1 VIAISFVDWV
11 RGAVGMSN
19 CVVRS
24 FSPQKIFEN
33 SQLADLVA
41 SDKELVDVK
50 SSAKK
55 REVSPTW

>member
-1 VIAISFVDWV
+1 
-11 RGAVGMSN
+11 MSN

-24 FSPQKIFEN
+24 FSPKKTFEN
-33 SQLADLVA
+33 SPLADLVA
-41 SDKELVDVK
+41 CDKELVDIK